1 MRCISTAVFVEGS
14 RGQSVM
20 MMMLLELVC
29 SQWGGLTRT
38 GLQIRVNALASRIDS
53 LVRVYKT
60 ISHLYLISFN
70 ITGRK

>member
-14 RGQSVM
+14 RGQSV

-38 GLQIRVNALASRIDS
+38 GLQIRVNALACRIDS